1 MRIALFSSDIE
12 PTNGYG
18 TIAHELCAAFHRRGV
33 DFTLFLP
40 KHLATY
46 CRNSALPF
54 RTCCVL
60 PKYIHRI
67 YQPTGLR
74 YFFPIDV
81 RSYDLVHSLFDFP
94 YCLHACISAKWRRK
108 PFMMG
113 AQGTYG
119 VRPLMFL
126 PERWLLKWCYR
137 SAQSV
142 TVPSHFTRDKIQE
155 YAKEQYPIEIIHN
168 GVNIAR
174 FQKKLDLTAL
184 QKQYTGRKIL
194 ITIGA
199 LIGRKGHDLVLRA
212 LARIVP
218 EEPRI
223 LYLIIGEGNTRKP
236 LEALV
241 DELHLQNHVEFCGER
256 TGDDLVALLQIADI
270 YVHTPKY
277 AHGKFEGFGIVYLE
291 AGACGKP
298 VIATDAGGVRDAII
312 NGQTGVIV
320 PDNDIPGIAGAIRE
334 LLRDPE
340 KARRL
345 GEQGRL
351 YAQEHDWEI
360 IVEKFLELYHVCS
373 LRSPEPPGSSA
384 ARCGSDS
391 SGKREPRWRRASA

>member
-18 TIAHELCAAFHRRGV
+18 NIASELCTEFHRQGI

-46 CRNSALPF
+46 CRDSALPF

-60 PKYIHRI
+60 PPYVYRI
-67 YQPTGLR
+67 YQPAGLR
-74 YFFPIDV
+74 YLLPVDV
-81 RSYDLVHSLFDFP
+81 RSYDLVHSFFDFP
-94 YCLHACISAKWRRK
+94 YCVHACVSAKRWKK

-137 SAQSV
+137 SAWKV
-142 TVPSHFTRDKIQE
+142 TVPSHFTREKILE

-168 GVNIAR
+168 GVNVAR
-174 FQKKLDLTAL
+174 FQKQLDLSSLRTRY
-184 QKQYTGRKIL
+184 KGRIIL
-194 ITIGA
+194 MTIGA
-199 LIGRKGHDLVLRA
+199 LIGRKGHDLILRA

-223 LYLIIGEGNTRKP
+223 LYIIVGEGNTRKT

-241 DELHLQNHVEFCGER
+241 DELHLRNHVEFCGER
-256 TGDDLVALLQIADI
+256 TRDDLVALLQIANI

-277 AHGKFEGFGIVYLE
+277 SHGKFEGFGIVYLE

-298 VIATDAGGVRDAII
+298 VIATDTGGVRDAII
-312 NGQTGVIV
+312 DGQTGIIV
-320 PDNDIPGIAGAIRE
+320 PDLDIPGIANAVLQ
-334 LLRDPE
+334 LLHDPE
-340 KARRL
+340 KACRL
-345 GEQGRL
+345 GEQGRA
-351 YAQEHDWEI
+351 YAKEHDWPI
-360 IVEKFLELYHVCS
+360 IAGKYIDLYH
-373 LRSPEPPGSSA
+373 RMQHEPHPPSYVA
-384 ARCGSDS
+384 
-391 SGKREPRWRRASA
+391 PR